1 MTTERNKARVL
12 ELIDRVTN
20 GHDVA
25 ALEEFTSNA
34 AILESGRG
42 LVRAFPDLRASVRW
56 VVAEGDMVV
65 VFHEVEGTSRSHG
78 FS

>member
-12 ELIDRVTN
+12 ELIDRVIN

-25 ALEEFTSNA
+25 ALYEFTSNA

-42 LVRAFPDLRASVRW
+42 LVRAFPDFARVRTT
-56 VVAEGDMVV
+56 D
-65 VFHEVEGTSRSHG
+65 SR
-78 FS
+78 